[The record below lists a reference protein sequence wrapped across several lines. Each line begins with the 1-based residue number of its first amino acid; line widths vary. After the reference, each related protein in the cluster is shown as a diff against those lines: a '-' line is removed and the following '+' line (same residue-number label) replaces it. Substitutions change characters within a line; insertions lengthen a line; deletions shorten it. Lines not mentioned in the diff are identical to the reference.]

1 MPSAYVY
8 LPYHSYKARLI
19 PGSYL
24 EECWLSIHILS
35 AKLPVSQTASWLSL
49 EHLITQEIEGRLMMK

>member
-8 LPYHSYKARLI
+8 LPYHSYKSRLI
-19 PGSYL
+19 PGSDL
-24 EECWLSIHILS
+24 KECWLNIHILS
-35 AKLPVSQTASWLSL
+35 AKLPVSQTACWLSL